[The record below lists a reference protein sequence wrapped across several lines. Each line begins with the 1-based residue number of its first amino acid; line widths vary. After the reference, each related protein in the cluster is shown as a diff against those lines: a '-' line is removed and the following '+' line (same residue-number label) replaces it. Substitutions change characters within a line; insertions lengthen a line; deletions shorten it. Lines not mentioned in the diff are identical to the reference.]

1 MSERWVTIMTPIN
14 TSNSVSGSSASA
26 PQPRLTQE
34 QVAEKLAASFYISQK
49 EAEVYLQTRKAYAEE
64 TGVDFGSSSLLR
76 SNTVQ
81 VLAGLSR
88 VGDRTIENYGS
99 VVNYLQM
106 RAEEFNS
113 RDEAWVRQ
121 TYSLTDSSKDRAFA
135 SKMAEDYRHLAAFT
149 LKLADAM
156 PAAEENELALRILS
170 TEAPST
176 AQKPL
181 TQNQTAQKMADSYHI
196 SKQVADTYLET
207 LKAYKEETGADFS
220 NGPLKITSVQLFG
233 KLALAPIES
242 GTATGLLGNYRPPA
256 YNPTVNG
263 KPVNFPRPTV
273 PEPKIVSIIDHL
285 QKELEEIS
293 RRNEA
298 WVRKTYAF
306 LKDTPEDQAF
316 VAKMVEGYQHM
327 AEFTKRFITA
337 LTLASSDPASNK
349 KPIST
354 DLLNVVV

>member
-1 MSERWVTIMTPIN
+1 MASIN
-14 TSNSVSGSSASA
+14 TSNSVSSSSASA
-26 PQPRLTQE
+26 SQPRLTQE

-49 EAEVYLQTRKAYAEE
+49 EAEVYLQTKEAYKKE
-64 TGVDFGSSSLLR
+64 TGADFSSSTLLGT
-76 SNTVQ
+76 NTIQ
-81 VLAGLSR
+81 VLGGLSR
-88 VGDRTIENYGS
+88 VGDRVIENYGS
-99 VVNYLQM
+99 VVNYLRMQ
-106 RAEEFNS
+106 AEEFSS
-113 RDEAWVRQ
+113 RDEAWVRR
-121 TYSLTDSSKDRAFA
+121 TYSLSNSPKDQAFA
-135 SKMAEDYRHLAAFT
+135 AKKAEDYRHLAAFT

-196 SKQVADTYLET
+196 SKEVADTYLET
-207 LKAYKEETGADFS
+207 KKAYQKETGADFS
-220 NGPLKITSVQLFG
+220 SGPLGVASVQLFWR
-233 KLALAPIES
+233 
-242 GTATGLLGNYRPPA
+242 LGGAQPGGGILDKD
-256 YNPTVNG
+256 G
-263 KPVNFPRPTV
+263 KPVTSPKTV
-273 PEPKIVSIIDHL
+273 APIPETVSIIDHL